1 MDIQIRERM
10 GIGGGEGHV
19 PPVPLDPPLLSMQS
33 SLVPRPRFLTAAGA
47 LHHRYVESGDVI
59 HPQLLGIWVWGRD
72 YMQSVIEVRE
82 PLRKTINERDWV
94 MSHRASMLKTIQKSA
109 RTGALGGV
117 SKLLFPRSGDVIHPQ
132 LWD

>member
-1 MDIQIRERM
+1 M
-10 GIGGGEGHV
+10 GMGGGGHV
-19 PPVPLDPPLLSMQS
+19 APVPLDPPLLSMQS
-33 SLVPRPRFLTAAGA
+33 SLVPRPRFQQLRVHFITATWKA
-47 LHHRYVESGDVI
+47 VI
-59 HPQLLGIWVWGRD
+59 PQLLGIWVWGRD

-117 SKLLFPRSGDVIHPQ
+117 SKLL
-132 LWD
+132 